1 MQNLGVLFVLG
12 VYLGSSL
19 KHKPGKPRK
28 YTDCSPQF
36 DSVPGTMNTTK
47 RLTSGWAFLLS
58 AVRLDVLPAVDV
70 DFRAIH
76 VGCAAGAEEVDQ
88 RSDLLRPAEAVQRD
102 AALDDLLGARRQD
115 RGVDLPGAMAFTRT
129 PCGPKSWAIS
139 RVSADNAA
147 LEVA

>member
-1 MQNLGVLFVLG
+1 MNSKTIAVRR
-12 VYLGSSL
+12 
-19 KHKPGKPRK
+19 PDGKVRFRPWHHEYDEKAHLR
-28 YTDCSPQF
+28 
-36 DSVPGTMNTTK
+36 VG
-47 RLTSGWAFLLS
+47 LLLS